1 MTSILNSI
9 YRFFFPTPHV
19 ETALMGLTAVVAQ
32 LETALV
38 HHDLQAEL
46 RTDAA
51 RASSILAAAHE
62 EYAAKAA
69 KVADKIEALIS

>member
-1 MTSILNSI
+1 M
-9 YRFFFPTPHV
+9 
-19 ETALMGLTAVVAQ
+19 
-32 LETALV
+32 ETALV